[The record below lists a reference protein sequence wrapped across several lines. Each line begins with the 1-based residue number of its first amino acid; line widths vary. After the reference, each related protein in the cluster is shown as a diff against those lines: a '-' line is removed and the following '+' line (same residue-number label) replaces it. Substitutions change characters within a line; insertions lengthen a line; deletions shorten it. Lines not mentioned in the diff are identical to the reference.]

1 MKRKIIL
8 VAFLLIISL
17 ILIAVSMG
25 NKEEK
30 QSQVCFKNYCFNVEL
45 AKTAEEINNGL
56 MFRENLDSDRGML
69 FIFEKEGEYPFWM
82 KNTLIPLDI
91 IWINKD
97 KEVVFV
103 SENTQPC
110 EEGKP
115 CLSVNPDRDAEYILE
130 VNGGTAEKI
139 GLKVGDKITIKFY
152 ERTK

>member
-1 MKRKIIL
+1 MKRKI
-8 VAFLLIISL
+8 LLIISL
-17 ILIAVSMG
+17 LIILVIAIVLLAN
-25 NKEEK
+25 NKKQK
-30 QSQVCFKNYCFNVEL
+30 QSQVCFKNYCFNVDL

-56 MFRENLDSDRGML
+56 MFRQGLNSDKGML
-69 FIFEKEGEYPFWM
+69 FIFEKEREYPFWM

-115 CLSVNPDRDAEYILE
+115 CLSVNPDKDAEYVLE
-130 VNGGTAEKI
+130 MNGGIAEKI
-139 GLKVGDKITIKFY
+139 GLKVGDKITI
-152 ERTK
+152 RID